1 MEYDELLSEYKRL
14 INENKELILENKWLR
29 KQLHMPIETHS
40 EVQIIPTF
48 LHNQSTPE
56 DKIKFYMSLFKGR
69 EDVYAKRWYSLK
81 SEKSGYQ
88 PVCINEWNNNLCDKQ
103 KLKCS
108 NCPNRLLMPINDK
121 VIEQHLRGN
130 DLYGRDV
137 IGIYPML
144 VDETCHFLVLDFD
157 ESDYKE
163 DVSAF
168 ITTCRVKAVPA
179 YIERSR
185 SGNGAHVWIFFDD
198 NIPAHLA
205 RQLGSRLLTYAMNS
219 RSEIK
224 FKSYDRLFPNQ
235 DTMPSGGFGNLIA
248 LPLQG
253 LARKQGNSIFVDEEF
268 EPFKDQWAYLA
279 QIQKLSEHKVEA
291 LVSEL
296 GIEGDLGVL
305 IQDNLENKIKP
316 WENVKEIALSSID
329 FSCTVNIVRANM
341 LYIEKKG
348 ISQLAQNRIKR
359 LGAFKN
365 PEFYKAQAMRLPTYD
380 KPRILTSTEVT
391 SDYIGIPRGME
402 EELVNLLE
410 NANAVY
416 FIDDKT
422 SIGKPIK
429 VTFNGE
435 LYEEQSSAAKA
446 MLSQNIGVLS
456 ATTAF
461 GKTVISANMIAS
473 RKVNTLVLVH
483 TQALLKQWKKAL
495 EQFLILEYIPI
506 TTTNKRGNVKMQ
518 SVIGE
523 LGAGQNHLGGIV
535 DIAIMQSLFSG
546 VEVKEI
552 VRDYG
557 MIIVDECHHVSAV
570 HFEKIL
576 KYANAKFICG
586 LTATPTRQDGH
597 HPIIFMQCGNI
608 RYTVDAKTQANN
620 RPFEHYIIPRFTSL
634 RTGSLQDE
642 SKITQVYNDLTN
654 NELRNRLIVED
665 VVAAINSGRSP
676 IILTER
682 SEHVAVISKMLE
694 GRCSNILKITG
705 SLSVKEKREV
715 MQKLEEL
722 PANSNF
728 VIVATGKYV
737 GEGFDFPR
745 LDTLFLAMPIAWK
758 GKVAQYAGRLHR
770 LYKGKDEVLIYDYID
785 AHIPVLERMY
795 HKRIKGYAAIGYKI
809 RTTENEMPRTSLI
822 YDGHN
827 YLPVF
832 YADIS
837 ASEKEVI
844 IVSPYMRK
852 KQLEQ
857 VTKVLS
863 KAIANN
869 TSVTVFTR
877 PSDNFKESE
886 RALVELNTNYLKEE
900 NINVVNISNLYQKFA
915 IIDKFVVWFG
925 SINFLS
931 FGNCEESI
939 MRLENYEIA
948 GELLDS
954 LNEEIV

>member
-14 INENKELILENKWLR
+14 INEKKELILENKWLR
-29 KQLHMPIETHS
+29 KQLYMPIETHS

-103 KLKCS
+103 KFKCS

-168 ITTCRVKAVPA
+168 ITTCRVKVVPA

-205 RQLGSRLLTYAMNS
+205 RQLGSRLLTYAMNR

-253 LARKQGNSIFVDEEF
+253 LARKQGNSVFVDEEF

-279 QIQKLSEHKVEA
+279 QIQKLSIHKVETLA
-291 LVSEL
+291 NEL

-305 IQDNLENKIKP
+305 AQDNSEKELKP
-316 WENVKEIALSSID
+316 WENVKEMTLNSTD
-329 FSCTVNIVRANM
+329 FSYKVNIVRANM
-341 LYIEKKG
+341 LYVEKRG

-380 KPRILTSTEVT
+380 KPRILTSTEEST
-391 SDYIGIPRGME
+391 EYIGIPRGTE
-402 EELVNLLE
+402 TKLVKLLKE
-410 NANAVY
+410 ANAVY
-416 FIDDKT
+416 FIEDKT
-422 SIGKPIK
+422 SDGKPIK
-429 VTFNGE
+429 VTFNGD
-435 LYEEQSSAAKA
+435 LYEEQSSASKA
-446 MLSQNIGVLS
+446 MLAQNIGVLS
-456 ATTAF
+456 ATPAF
-461 GKTVISANMIAS
+461 GKTVVSANIIAT

-483 TQALLKQWKKAL
+483 TQSLLNQWKKSL
-495 EQFLILEYIPI
+495 EQFLNIEYVPI
-506 TTTNKRGNVKMQ
+506 TITNKRGKVKIQ
-518 SVIGE
+518 SVIGV
-523 LGAGQNHLGGIV
+523 LGAGENQLGGVV
-535 DIAIMQSLFSG
+535 DIAIMQSLFRG
-546 VEVKEI
+546 DEVKEL

-576 KYANAKFICG
+576 KYANARFIYG

-597 HPIIFMQCGNI
+597 HPIIFMQCGDI
-608 RYTVDAKTQANN
+608 RYKVDDKTQANN
-620 RPFEHYIIPRFTSL
+620 RPFEHFIIPRFTSL

-642 SKITQVYNDLTN
+642 SKITQIYNDLTN

-705 SLSVKEKREV
+705 SLSVKEKRDV
-715 MQKLEEL
+715 MQRLEEL
-722 PANSNF
+722 PADSNF
-728 VIVATGKYV
+728 AIVATGKYI

-785 AHIPVLERMY
+785 VHIPVLERMY

-809 RTTENEMPRTSLI
+809 RTTENEMQRISLI
-822 YDGHN
+822 YDGNN
-827 YLPVF
+827 YLQVF

-852 KQLEQ
+852 NRFPQISR
-857 VTKVLS
+857 VLS
-863 KAIANN
+863 NAITNN
-869 TSVTVFTR
+869 ASVTVFTR

-886 RALVELNTNYLKEE
+886 RALVEQNANFLREQ
-900 NINVVNISNLYQKFA
+900 NIKVVFKSNLNQKFA
-915 IIDKFVVWFG
+915 IIDKYVIWFG

-931 FGNCEESI
+931 FGNNEESI
-939 MRLENYEIA
+939 MRLESYDIA
-948 GELLDS
+948 GELLDL
-954 LNEEIV
+954 LNEQL